1 MEGQLLSKLYDMYVS
16 SLRSISVLIAI
27 PLPIRGVLN
36 TTAKLSDIENKLT
49 VAAFC
54 RRRLGVVVCRLKMAE
69 SVSAV
74 RLLTLSLVRALL
86 ISSLKAVTFVEQG
99 HIRVGPDTITDPAYL
114 VTRNME
120 DYVTWVDTS
129 KMRRTVMA
137 YNDEVRYPR
146 YLDEWPLTIV
156 DYSWT
161 TLIYYESPH
170 LVRITCITMP
180 RHSRIS

>member
-1 MEGQLLSKLYDMYVS
+1 MRELKYHEKKLLKKVDFYNWKQDNNLREIKVMRRYHIQDREDYNKYNKLCGQIRSYAHRLSLLPAQDPFRAKMEGQLLSKLYDM
-16 SLRSISVLIAI
+16 
-27 PLPIRGVLN
+27 GVLN
-36 TTAKLSDIENKLT
+36 STAKLSDIENKLT

-69 SVSAV
+69 TVTA
-74 RLLTLSLVRALL
+74 
-86 ISSLKAVTFVEQG
+86 AVTFVEQG

-137 YNDEVRYPR
+137 YNDE
-146 YLDEWPLTIV
+146 LDDFDL
-156 DYSWT
+156 
-161 TLIYYESPH
+161 L
-170 LVRITCITMP
+170 
-180 RHSRIS
+180 